1 MKNLSLH
8 SLILSFV
15 CVSLSIQSS
24 NALEIVYFGG
34 TVVDI
39 EVGYSA
45 KVYKYNLFRDGALLQ
60 SNMIS
65 SEEVIYYS
73 DSIEPNSQHTY
84 QTEIFK
90 WDYRKEIWVNEG
102 MSEPMEVDTSFYGG
116 TLYNKVGNRFK
127 RSPVKWNG
135 EIRTKNFFNL
145 VNGLLEIERGS
156 SVEIDGNF
164 SIYADAQD
172 WYEESD
178 ASFLVRDVT
187 FTVSE
192 NPNSSPDIFI
202 YGYDG
207 TQRNNS
213 PIERC
218 YFYGVSIWT
227 NYCKSMYIK
236 NNFLSGRGAGI
247 YTSWHD
253 RNIFIQNNIS
263 LEGDTYISISGE
275 ECEIINNKIY
285 GLDIDGRDHFAQ
297 GNEVDDRLLIQ
308 GQFNVVERCRMKEL
322 DIHGSDNYA
331 EFCTIEDHQHSS
343 HPEVGAVSI
352 TWGGNNIVQYCTI
365 RNNGVKGVL
374 ISRGAENNTIAHNV
388 IENNRGGVEIYGQ
401 YPNMVCRENKIF
413 DNKIRNNSMFNV
425 LDDGEDNQWSE
436 DSLYDIRNIV
446 GGRFTGGNYYG
457 DYEGLDVNDDGIGDT
472 PFTIPGTAGSVD
484 PYPLHGLMG
493 YQLETV
499 ILPEQGG
506 SVSVSPR
513 PQDGVYEEDQQV
525 TLTATPSEGYF
536 FEQWSG
542 GVFSQNNPVTITMDR
557 DKRVFAIF
565 TPEAESGNGA
575 HGELEDPVNTA
586 TGEFYFDMP
595 LIDLGGPHPLTF
607 SLYYGSN
614 VYKKETL
621 KQTFGPTMGY
631 IFLHNYNM
639 LFQPI
644 PNQPRVKVFY
654 KNGRSITF
662 QWDPVKIGWKPRNKE
677 DIPFTL
683 FRVVDGWL
691 FMDPSVGKIF
701 KFRLDGLLRYIEDR
715 NGNRISLIY
724 DNNKVLTSINDGLGR
739 EINFEYEH
747 SKLTKITDGYGR
759 AFTFTYSDTGLLTSI
774 VDPME
779 RITRF
784 EYDLESTSP
793 GLITRV
799 IQPNGN
805 SHMEQ
810 IYDFAGRVMTQ
821 SDALGNS
828 TELEFK
834 EDGSTLIHRPDG
846 STISQ
851 IHEGKR
857 KLTRAVDEMGLA
869 AHLEYDEHNRRT
881 SITDR
886 LGDQAG
892 IGWDAESGF
901 EASVTNAS
909 GDTMDYVYVEQE
921 QTIFGAPFVFHNLI
935 RVNHPDG
942 SFVDFSYDDHGNL
955 LTRSD
960 AQGNTWTYTYNN
972 KGQVLTEINPLG
984 ATTATYTYNEDGTLA
999 SMALKNAEP
1008 ITFEYDEMKRR
1019 TRTTH
1024 PDGSFMEVKYD
1035 LADQIM
1041 ERRDENGGLH
1051 TFSYDQN
1058 GNLIAAHDPLG
1069 NPTRYHYDA
1078 LDRVDIIEDK
1088 MGQKTLFEYDNMGR
1102 RKAIIDPT
1110 GFTTR
1115 FQFNAHGWLS
1125 QIEQGDLSIYK
1136 HYDHEGILA
1145 SQTSP
1150 ADATTAYES
1159 DLQGR
1164 ITAIINPLNH
1174 RTTFNRDAMG
1184 RITSIIDPL
1193 QRKTEFSFNNRGLL
1207 SSATLPDIG
1216 SVNYEYNPLGL
1227 LSRIVGLNGATWNYD
1242 YTPTDQ
1248 LNSHTDPLG
1257 NQWTYSY
1264 DQRGRMSQTT
1274 YPNNTSLTLSYD
1286 GMNNVTEKHFS
1297 DGPALSYTF
1306 NELNLLKETK
1316 DLILEYDLQGRLIQ
1330 TTSAGIVF
1338 GATYDLAGRL
1348 VGVGYN
1354 GNQMTV
1360 TYEYDPATKLLTRVS
1375 DNMTGTSLEFGYD
1388 DGGQLI
1394 SISRPNQIN
1403 TSYGWD
1409 SAGRLTEIQEGELID
1424 LQYTLN
1430 AAGQVSQLDAVT
1442 PAGDPLE
1449 LLTLEMELNQFDAAS
1464 QLDGN
1469 GYQYDARGRLISST
1483 DHQFTWNGASQLI
1496 QLNDIAF
1503 EYNGFGALIARTEN
1517 DVTTQ
1522 YFYNN
1527 AINMTPIVA
1536 QRIQGEDTFSRFYVW
1551 TPGGSLLYSIDLTSN
1566 NAVQYYHFDRNGST
1580 LALTDTA
1587 GVVTDAY
1594 AYTPYGRL
1602 LIHQGETDQPFQYA
1616 GRWGVRYENG
1626 DLYDM
1631 RNRYYDARTARF
1643 ISREPDWPRTN
1654 EAKRINP
1661 YAYALNDPINAGD
1674 YNGLEPTLTPD
1685 GQGGWVGTV
1694 SGHHYNRYLEGL
1706 GQEVEFVNEIA
1717 LPLDQLIQQRF
1728 EEDAQ
1733 DGVVD
1738 SDEWER
1744 TMQQTIQDWR
1754 RINPVDESQL
1764 SLDELMKWRMA
1775 AQSGWSGDEMDEM
1788 YRNAVEDWK
1797 RWHPRDESQMTINEF
1812 IKWRLLGTGTLDAER
1827 LRELIQEWQNMH
1839 MGERVSVEKW
1849 LARYGLIR

>member
-1 MKNLSLH
+1 MKNQFLH

-15 CVSLSIQSS
+15 CVSLSLQSS
-24 NALEIVYFGG
+24 HALEIVYFGG
-34 TVVDI
+34 NVVDI
-39 EVGYSA
+39 EVGYSS

-65 SEEVIYYS
+65 SEEFIYYS
-73 DSIEPNSQHTY
+73 DSVEPNSQHTY

-90 WDYRKEIWVNEG
+90 WDYRKEIWVNG
-102 MSEPMEVDTSFYGG
+102 GKSDPLEVDTSFYGG
-116 TLYNKVGNRFK
+116 TLYNKIGNRFK
-127 RSPVKWNG
+127 RSPVKWSG
-135 EIRTKNFFNL
+135 EIRTRQYFNL

-156 SVEIDGNF
+156 TVEIDGNF
-164 SIYADAQD
+164 SIYADAED
-172 WYEESD
+172 WYTSSN

-192 NPNSSPDIFI
+192 NPDSSPGIYI

-207 TQRNNS
+207 TQKNNS
-213 PIERC
+213 PIEGC
-218 YFYGVSIWT
+218 YFYGVNIRT
-227 NYCKSMYIK
+227 NHCKSMHIN

-247 YTSWHD
+247 YTSSYD
-253 RNIFIQNNIS
+253 RNILIQNNRT
-263 LEGDTYISISGE
+263 LGGNTYISISGE

-285 GLDIDGRDHFAQ
+285 GMNIDGTDHFAQ
-297 GNEVDDRLLIQ
+297 GNEVDDRLFIQ
-308 GQFNVVERCRMKEL
+308 SQFNVIEHCRMKEL
-322 DIHGSDNYA
+322 DINGSDNYV
-331 EFCTIEDHQHSS
+331 EFCTIEGYPYES

-352 TWGGNNIVQYCTI
+352 TFGSNNIIQNCTI
-365 RNNGVKGVL
+365 RNNGSKGIIL
-374 ISRGAENNTIAHNV
+374 SREAKNNIIAHNI
-388 IENNRGGVEIYGQ
+388 IENNRVGIEIYGQ
-401 YPNMVCRENKIF
+401 YPDMICRENKIF
-413 DNKIRNNSMFNV
+413 DNIIRNNSRYNV

-436 DSLYDIRNIV
+436 DSLYQNRNIV
-446 GGRFTGGNYYG
+446 GGEFIGGNYYG
-457 DYEGLDVNDDGIGDT
+457 DYEGLDVNGDGIGDT

-506 SVSVSPR
+506 NVSVSPR

-525 TLTATPSEGYF
+525 TLTASPEEGYI

-542 GVFSQNNPVTITMDR
+542 GVNSQNNPVTLTMDR

-595 LIDLGGPHPLTF
+595 LIDLGGPLPLTF

-621 KQTFGPTMGY
+621 MQTFGPTLGY
-631 IFLHNYNM
+631 NFLHNYSM
-639 LFQPI
+639 FFQPI
-644 PNQPRVKVFY
+644 PNQPRVKVFC

-662 QWDPVKIGWKPRNKE
+662 QWDPINIGWKPRNKE
-677 DIPFTL
+677 DIPFKL
-683 FRVVDGWL
+683 AKVLDGWL
-691 FMDPSVGKIF
+691 FKDPSVGKIF

-715 NGNRISLIY
+715 NGNKLSLIY
-724 DNNKVLTSINDGLGR
+724 DSNEVLTSINDGLGR
-739 EINFEYEH
+739 ELNFEYDR
-747 SKLTKITDGYGR
+747 SKLTRITDGYGR
-759 AFTFTYSDTGLLTSI
+759 AFTFIHSDTGLLTSV
-774 VDPME
+774 VDPLD
-779 RITRF
+779 RVTRF
-784 EYDLESTSP
+784 EYDLESTAP
-793 GLITRV
+793 GLITRI
-799 IQPNGN
+799 IQPKGN
-805 SHMEQ
+805 SRMEQ

-821 SDALGNS
+821 NDALGNS
-828 TELEFK
+828 TNLDFK

-857 KLTRAVDEMGLA
+857 KLTRAVDEMGLT

-886 LGDQAG
+886 LGDQANVD
-892 IGWDAESGF
+892 WDAESGF

-909 GDTMDYVYVEQE
+909 GDTMDYVYTEQE

-972 KGQVLTEINPLG
+972 KGQVLTETNPLG
-984 ATTATYTYNEDGTLA
+984 GTTATYTYNEDGTMASLA
-999 SMALKNAEP
+999 LNNAEP
-1008 ITFEYDEMKRR
+1008 ITFIYDEMKRR

-1035 LADQIM
+1035 LTDQII
-1041 ERRDENGGLH
+1041 ERLDENGGLH
-1051 TFSYDQN
+1051 LFSYDPN
-1058 GNLIAAHDPLG
+1058 GNLITAHDPLG
-1069 NPTRYHYDA
+1069 NSTRYHYDA
-1078 LDRVDIIEDK
+1078 LDRLNIIEDK
-1088 MGQKTLFEYDNMGR
+1088 MGQNTVFEYDNMGR
-1102 RKAIIDPT
+1102 RKTIIDPT

-1115 FQFNAHGWLS
+1115 FHFNPNGWLS
-1125 QIEQGDLSIYK
+1125 QIKQGGLSIFK
-1136 HYDHEGILA
+1136 HYDHEGVLV
-1145 SQTSP
+1145 SQCSP
-1150 ADATTAYES
+1150 ANATTTYKS

-1164 ITAIINPLNH
+1164 LTALVNPSNQQ
-1174 RTTFNRDAMG
+1174 TVFNRDAMG

-1193 QRKTEFSFNNRGLL
+1193 HQKTDFAFNNRGLL
-1207 SSATLPDIG
+1207 SSVTLPEVG

-1227 LSRIVGLNGATWNYD
+1227 LSRIVDLNGTTWNYD
-1242 YTPTDQ
+1242 YTPTGQ
-1248 LNSHTDPLG
+1248 LHSHTDPLG

-1264 DQRGRMSQTT
+1264 DPRGRMSQTN
-1274 YPNNTSLTLSYD
+1274 YPDTTSLTLSYD
-1286 GMNNVTEKHFS
+1286 GMNNITEKRFS
-1297 DGPALSYTF
+1297 NGPTLSYTF
-1306 NELNLLKETK
+1306 NELNLLNETK
-1316 DLILEYDLQGRLIQ
+1316 DLILGYDLQERLTQ

-1338 GATYDLAGRL
+1338 DATYDRAGRL

-1360 TYEYDPATKLLTRVS
+1360 TYEYHAVSGLLTRVS
-1375 DNMTGTSLEFGYD
+1375 DNMTGTSLEFDYD

-1394 SISRPNQIN
+1394 SITRPNQIN

-1409 SAGRLTEIQEGELID
+1409 SAGRLIEIQEGELID
-1424 LQYTLN
+1424 LQYTLG
-1430 AAGQVSQLDAVT
+1430 ASGKVSKLDAVT

-1449 LLTLEMELNQFDAAS
+1449 ILTREMELNQFDAAS
-1464 QLDGN
+1464 QLKGN
-1469 GYQYDARGRLISST
+1469 GYQYDTRGRLIFSPN
-1483 DHQFTWNGASQLI
+1483 HQFTWNGASQLA
-1496 QLNDIAF
+1496 QLNDITF
-1503 EYNGFGALIARTEN
+1503 DYNGLGALIARTEN

-1527 AINMTPIVA
+1527 AINMTPIAA
-1536 QRIQGEDTFSRFYVW
+1536 QKIQGEDHFSRFYVW
-1551 TPGGSLLYSIDLTSN
+1551 TPGGSLLYSIDLAYN

-1580 LALTDTA
+1580 LALTDASGT
-1587 GVVTDAY
+1587 VTDAY

-1602 LIHQGETDQPFQYA
+1602 LIHQGESNQPFQYA
-1616 GRWGVRYENG
+1616 GRWGVRAENG
-1626 DLYDM
+1626 DIYDM

-1661 YAYALNDPINAGD
+1661 YAYALNDPINTGD
-1674 YNGLEPTLTPD
+1674 YNGLEPTLAPD

-1694 SGHHYNRYLEGL
+1694 SGHHYNSYLEGL
-1706 GQEVEFVNEIA
+1706 GHEMEFVNDMA
-1717 LPLDQLIQQRF
+1717 LPLDELIQQRF

-1733 DGVVD
+1733 DGVID

-1744 TMQQTIQDWR
+1744 TMQQTIQDWQ

-1764 SLDELMKWRMA
+1764 SLNELMEWRMA

-1797 RWHPRDESQMTINEF
+1797 RWHPRDESQMTINDF
-1812 IKWRLLGTGTLDAER
+1812 IKWRLLGTGTLDADR
-1827 LRELIQEWQNMH
+1827 LRELIREWQTMH